1 MNDYKRVKFMN
12 IIIKEKSISSTKQE
26 FPSVFRQ
33 ALKGFEIITGN
44 QKSNDNETVSIIS
57 TKIFED
63 IIDKAYKFNPVIEPD
78 EDGLGYTVALDEVMV
93 FGDGDT
99 LEEALYDLA
108 DNLIEYAMLY
118 LEKMDFY
125 MQIENRKDHYPY
137 LRKIA
142 KCANK
147 EEALEVILECRT
159 DLQQEILKK

>member
-1 MNDYKRVKFMN
+1 MNDDKRVKFMN
-12 IIIKEKSISSTKQE
+12 SIIKEKSITSTKQE

-33 ALKGFEIITGN
+33 ALRGFEIITGN
-44 QKSNDNETVSIIS
+44 QKNNDDETVSIIS
-57 TKIFED
+57 TKLFED
-63 IIDKAYKFNPVIEPD
+63 IIDKAYKFNPVIEAD

-99 LEEALYDLA
+99 LEEAFYDLA

-125 MQIENRKDHYPY
+125 RQVENRKGHYPY

-142 KCANK
+142 KCANQD
-147 EEALEVILECRT
+147 EALEVILECRT
-159 DLQQEILKK
+159 DLQQAMLKR